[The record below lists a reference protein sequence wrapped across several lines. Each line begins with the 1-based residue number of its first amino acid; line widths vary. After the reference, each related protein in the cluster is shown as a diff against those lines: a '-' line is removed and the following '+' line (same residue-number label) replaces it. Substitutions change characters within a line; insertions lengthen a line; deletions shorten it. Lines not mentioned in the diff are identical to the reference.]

1 MGNNR
6 TLPNLPFSIC
16 ELDRFNNGSF
26 GIDIMYLGLTTTGT
40 YIFFD
45 AETGSVYRYNSN
57 SGYLR
62 RNSHY
67 TFDGRNSLVTKH
79 RVQPDELLEVLEHYV
94 PIYRWTIRKRK
105 ENGRKYSR

>member
-1 MGNNR
+1 MNTNE
-6 TLPNLPFSIC
+6 TIPNLPFSI
-16 ELDRFNNGSF
+16 EEIDF
-26 GIDIMYLGLTTTGT
+26 GGVNVMYLGLTTTGT

-79 RVQPDELLEVLEHYV
+79 RIERDELLEVLEHYV
-94 PIYRWTIRKRK
+94 PIYRRTIRKRRN
-105 ENGRKYSR
+105 NGRRFA